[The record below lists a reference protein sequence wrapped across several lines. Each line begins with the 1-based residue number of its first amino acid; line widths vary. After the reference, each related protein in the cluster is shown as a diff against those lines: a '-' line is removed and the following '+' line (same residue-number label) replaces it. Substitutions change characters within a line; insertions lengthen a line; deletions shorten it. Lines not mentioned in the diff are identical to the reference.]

1 MWLVKNPEAFDV
13 IVVDNIFGD
22 ILTDLGAMLQGGLG
36 IAASGNIHPGG
47 VSMFE
52 PIHGS
57 APKYRGKNVA
67 NPLATIAAVQMM
79 LAHLGETEAA
89 TTIEESIAEL
99 LASKRIPD
107 LSARSGLK
115 TDEIGDLVVEKMGQK
130 VS

>member
-1 MWLVKNPEAFDV
+1 MARVLVTGGAGFIGSHLVERLLARGDDV
-13 IVVDNIFGD
+13 VVVDNIFGD

-36 IAASGNIHPGG
+36 IAASGNIHPGR

-79 LAHLGETEAA
+79 PDFPGEGEAA
-89 TTIEESIAEL
+89 PVIDQS
-99 LASKRIPD
+99 IPD
-107 LSARSGLK
+107 RKSVG
-115 TDEIGDLVVEKMGQK
+115 
-130 VS
+130 